1 MAGSALGIIS
11 YCSISKRLSSVA
23 AFLGMKVLVH
33 DPYITIAGKHAHK
46 ASFQDV
52 LAGVGFLTCLAFAA
66 DETENL
72 MNKAAFSALKQ
83 GSYLINI
90 SWRNFVDEATSE
102 AVLNTGHLAGAAL
115 DVGQAPDQMPTPSLA
130 AHPNVIATLHMGV

>member
-11 YCSISKRLSSVA
+11 YGSISKRLSSVA

-33 DPYITIAGKHAHK
+33 DPYITIAGKHTHK
-46 ASFQDV
+46 VSFQDV
-52 LAGVGFLTCLAFAA
+52 LAEVVFLTCLAFAA

-72 MNKAAFSALKQ
+72 MNKAAFSVLKQ

-90 SWRNFVDEATSE
+90 SWRNFIDEAAFE
-102 AVLNTGHLAGAAL
+102 AF
-115 DVGQAPDQMPTPSLA
+115 
-130 AHPNVIATLHMGV
+130 